1 MSHQGNDKNED
12 RYQELYNMYIEKG
25 YPPYIAEDRAVLD
38 VREERKLIAED
49 RDLYTNI
56 SEEN

>member
-1 MSHQGNDKNED
+1 MSHQEN
-12 RYQELYNMYIEKG
+12 RYRELYTMYIEKG

-49 RDLYTNI
+49 RNLYTDI
-56 SEEN
+56 REEN